1 MVLTVAIIIK
11 IRAKLIMISI
21 ADYKT
26 YFKEN

>member
-1 MVLTVAIIIK
+1 MVLTVTIIIK
-11 IRAKLIMISI
+11 IRAKLFMISI